1 MILMFRWCG
10 WCHLKCITRESL
22 NWKVPKDFSNSQS
35 VLSVKKVSNL
45 SRFLGQF
52 LGNCRKKVEAIHSK
66 DFLMHKNLGHLG
78 PVWASIPHRLTTPY
92 WARAFFGC
100 ENQRISLQVP
110 WMNCRR
116 LKKSGQ
122 DWNISLNIR
131 GFCFWRVPSQRCCEN
146 GVSQPLFNPVGVG
159 LPTPNNK
166 ITAKTSKFMK
176 LDHPRV

>member
-1 MILMFRWCG
+1 MILDNSPSDWPQCQMILMFRWCG

-22 NWKVPKDFSNSQS
+22 NWKVPKDFSNSR

-52 LGNCRKKVEAIHSK
+52 LGNCRKKKEAIHWHFTGNHVVHHS
-66 DFLMHKNLGHLG
+66 KNLGHLG

-100 ENQRISLQVP
+100 ENQRKSLQVP

-131 GFCFWRVPSQRCCEN
+131 GSCLGVLSQRCCEN
-146 GVSQPLFNPVGVG
+146 GAFQPLSNPEV
-159 LPTPNNK
+159 
-166 ITAKTSKFMK
+166 
-176 LDHPRV
+176 

>member
-1 MILMFRWCG
+1 M
-10 WCHLKCITRESL
+10 
-22 NWKVPKDFSNSQS
+22 
-35 VLSVKKVSNL
+35 KKVSNL
-45 SRFLGQF
+45 SRFLGKPKKNGF
-52 LGNCRKKVEAIHSK
+52 AIHCFTGNHSK

-100 ENQRISLQVP
+100 EKRKSLQVP

-131 GFCFWRVPSQRCCEN
+131 GSCLGVLSQRCCEN
-146 GVSQPLFNPVGVG
+146 GTFQPLSNPVGVG
-159 LPTPNNK
+159 FPTPNNK

-176 LDHPRV
+176 LDHPRRV